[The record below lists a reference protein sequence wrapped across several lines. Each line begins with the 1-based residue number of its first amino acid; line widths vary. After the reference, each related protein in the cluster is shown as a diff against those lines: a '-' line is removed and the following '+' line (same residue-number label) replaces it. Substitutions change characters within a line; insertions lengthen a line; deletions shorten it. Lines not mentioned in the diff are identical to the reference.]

1 MNLQSR
7 VTASLAKLPPDT
19 YTTASLASNLKSDG
33 AIEWGTNWAT
43 VKKILEVQP
52 DWHWNGQKSASRSRW
67 IKSVPPPVCPVI
79 QQHPPVDPDEPAKGP
94 VSTALFRMES
104 MLEALCNSL
113 GIAERPVP
121 ADIAKELSRINETPC
136 RDALMLIIPE
146 LDAFAKRGTHY
157 IRKRQLAVWRGTI
170 HKALGK

>member
-1 MNLQSR
+1 MSLQNK
-7 VTASLAKLPPDT
+7 VIAGLAQLPPEDYPT
-19 YTTASLASNLKSDG
+19 KALAALLKENG
-33 AIEWGTNWAT
+33 AIDWGSNWVS
-43 VKKILEVQP
+43 VKKIIEAQP
-52 DWHWNGQKSASRSRW
+52 DWHWNGERHPTKSRW

-79 QQHPPVDPDEPAKGP
+79 QPRPEPDPDETPKGP

-146 LDAFAKRGTHY
+146 LDAFAKRGAHY
-157 IRKRQLAVWRGTI
+157 IKKRQLAVWRGTI